1 MIAPLF
7 KTARKLLAS
16 DTDTAIHSI
25 KKFSDDTEY
34 LKALHHCEKMG
45 RGRNKVLKE
54 INQLLNPTLP
64 PMSTAKP
71 AKAAKKTSPT
81 MTESAPASD
90 SNILKLD
97 PRKLKLAP
105 ELAAVPMMGSV
116 LEHYRSNPKTT
127 ALRDELDAE
136 RQGSHQSMDEIGI
149 IDPLKVTLSAD
160 GLGGKVWDGRHRLEW
175 AMSRGKDSVPV
186 IHVTEEV
193 GHKLMEASVIGRRHW
208 TKGQRAY
215 LGVICHPEVAGV
227 TAGRPKK
234 SADSIGV
241 SGAPDLAHRLGVS
254 PDVVNQAVTLY
265 KAFHAPGSKANSAEA
280 IEAADLKAKY
290 EMSIW
295 AGAGLGAV
303 IAGLGGGKATHGKD
317 RNESGW
323 ASLDK
328 PLGTMTRLGKQF
340 DSWDEEEKAK
350 AQRLMTTRFKTD
362 FTPAFRLALSEALAA
377 ADDSMSTILG

>member
-1 MIAPLF
+1 
-7 KTARKLLAS
+7 
-16 DTDTAIHSI
+16 
-25 KKFSDDTEY
+25 
-34 LKALHHCEKMG
+34 
-45 RGRNKVLKE
+45 
-54 INQLLNPTLP
+54 
-64 PMSTAKP
+64 MSTAKP
-71 AKAAKKTSPT
+71 KAAKKSSES
-81 MTESAPASD
+81 MTDTAPISD
-90 SNILKLD
+90 ANILQLD
-97 PRKLKLAP
+97 PRKLKLAT

-116 LEHYRSNPKTT
+116 LDHYRANPKT
-127 ALRDELDAE
+127 ANLRDELNAE
-136 RQGSHQSMDEIGI
+136 RHGAHQSMDDIGI

-175 AMSRGKDSVPV
+175 AMARGKDTVPV
-186 IHVTEEV
+186 IHVSEEV

-227 TAGRPKK
+227 NAGRPKK
-234 SADSIGV
+234 STDSVGV
-241 SGAPDLAHRLGVS
+241 SGAPDLASRLGVS
-254 PDVVNQAVTLY
+254 ADVVNQAVTLY
-265 KAFHAPGSKANSAEA
+265 KAFHAPGAKANSAEA

-303 IAGLGGGKATHGKD
+303 IAGLGGGIATGGKN

-328 PLGTMTRLGKQF
+328 PLGTMTRLGKEF
-340 DSWDEEEKAK
+340 DKWDEDQRGKAL
-350 AQRLMTTRFKTD
+350 RLMTTRFKTD

-377 ADDSMSTILG
+377 ADDSMSAILS

>member
-1 MIAPLF
+1 
-7 KTARKLLAS
+7 
-16 DTDTAIHSI
+16 
-25 KKFSDDTEY
+25 
-34 LKALHHCEKMG
+34 
-45 RGRNKVLKE
+45 
-54 INQLLNPTLP
+54 
-64 PMSTAKP
+64 MSTPKP
-71 AKAAKKTSPT
+71 NAAKKSSES
-81 MTESAPASD
+81 MTDTAPASD
-90 SNILKLD
+90 ANILQLD
-97 PRKLKLAP
+97 PRQLKLAA

-116 LEHYRSNPKTT
+116 LEHYRANPK
-127 ALRDELDAE
+127 AAHLREELDSE
-136 RQGSHQSMDEIGI
+136 RQGAHQSMDEIGI

-175 AMSRGKDSVPV
+175 AMARGKETVPV
-186 IHVTEEV
+186 IHVSEEV

-215 LGVICHPEVAGV
+215 LGVICHPEVAGCA
-227 TAGRPKK
+227 AGRPKK
-234 SADSIGV
+234 IADSIGI
-241 SGAPDLAHRLGVS
+241 SGEGGLASRLGVS

-265 KAFHAPGSKANSAEA
+265 KAFHAPGAKANSAEA

-303 IAGLGGGKATHGKD
+303 IAGLGGGKATDGKE

-328 PLGTMTRLGKQF
+328 PLGTMTRLGKEF
-340 DSWDEEEKAK
+340 DKWNEEERSKAL
-350 AQRLMTTRFKTD
+350 RLMTTRFKTD

-377 ADDSMSTILG
+377 ADDSIISILS